1 MKLHFKIVLLS
12 LSAVILSPLSAF
24 PFDGPLQYKNQ
35 FPLSIPLNTPYLESA
50 VPESSLSAN
59 LSYSSVFLVKS
70 SANWDFGLDMEVFD
84 LTLRGKK
91 NFNDSLEL
99 GVDVPVLIF
108 DSGAMDGFL
117 SSYHKTFG
125 FSDYGR
131 SARPKNSLLFEI
143 KRDGAAIIQGKDGRP
158 GLGDIRLTAKK
169 TVLTGDPAISFLAD
183 VELPTGDAKTGFG
196 NGGADAGAAILVDKE
211 ITSRLKSYWNV
222 GWVFPWDIKGHE
234 TVRLRNYFYCGA
246 AFEFTIKTGLSA
258 IAQLYY
264 ERVPYPFVG
273 IGSVD
278 RNSVLFTA
286 GGRYSIGVDIYE
298 LSITEDPSTSFAP
311 DVSFTFSYKRKF

>member
-1 MKLHFKIVLLS
+1 MKSNFKIVLLS
-12 LSAVILSPLSAF
+12 LSAVLLYPLAAF

-50 VPESSLSAN
+50 VPASSFSAN

-70 SANWDFGLDMEVFD
+70 SADWDFGLDMEIFD

-99 GVDVPVLIF
+99 GVEVPVLIF
-108 DSGAMDGFL
+108 DSGVMDGFL

-131 SARPKNSLLFEI
+131 SARPKNSFLFEV
-143 KRDGAAIIQGKDGRP
+143 KRDGAAIVHGEDGRP

-169 TVLTGDPAISFLAD
+169 TILTGDPAISFLAD

-196 NGGADAGAAILVDKE
+196 NGSVDAGAAVLVDKG
-211 ITSRLKSYWNV
+211 ITSWLNSYWNV
-222 GWVFPWDIKGHE
+222 GWVFPRDLKGYE
-234 TVRLRNYFYCGA
+234 TVRLRNYFYCGT

-258 IAQLYY
+258 IAQIYY

-273 IGSVD
+273 IGSID
-278 RNSVLFTA
+278 RNSVLFAA
-286 GGRYSIGVDIYE
+286 GGRYSIGGNVYE
-298 LSITEDPSTSFAP
+298 LSFTEDPSTSFAP